1 MDTTQTY
8 DSANSLLGRGD
19 APYGLP
25 TPLFDQDGGGE
36 CFPNDDNETG
46 P

>member
-8 DSANSLLGRGD
+8 DSASSWLGRSD

-25 TPLFDQDGGGE
+25 TPLSDRDGGGE
-36 CFPNDDNETG
+36 CYPNDDNETG